1 MSYHKLSKYHC
12 VLRDTLLNAAAHLF
26 TNSLK
31 YFYNCRVC
39 IRVTEVNLSLLFPF
53 LGFFPGW
60 GITSEM
66 LSTSC
71 EMPGLMWCNDYCRMR
86 RGQRGELLT
95 AISDYSCGCT
105 MVPFYSLFKNYILHT
120 LFIIARWILEICNL
134 SSAQWSKWNKNQ
146 LASRNFGLGN
156 RE

>member
-12 VLRDTLLNAAAHLF
+12 VLRETLLNAAAHLL

-53 LGFFPGW
+53 LDFFPGW

-86 RGQRGELLT
+86 QGQGGSYWQLYQTT
-95 AISDYSCGCT
+95 AVD
-105 MVPFYSLFKNYILHT
+105 VPWFLFIHFFFNYILHT

-134 SSAQWSKWNKNQ
+134 SSVQWSNWNKNQ
-146 LASRNFGLGN
+146 LASRNFGLGS